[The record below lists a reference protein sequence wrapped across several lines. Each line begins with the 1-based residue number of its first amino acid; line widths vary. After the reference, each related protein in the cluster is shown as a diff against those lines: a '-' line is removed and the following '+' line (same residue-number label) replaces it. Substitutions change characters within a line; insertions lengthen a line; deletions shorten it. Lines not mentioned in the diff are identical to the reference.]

1 MQVDPMLDKLEA
13 EDRAKGEGPDE
24 DIAPHLLKMTQSWP
38 FILESLT
45 FSRQDKY
52 SGPARY
58 ESKDVGVPFA
68 TFKVSWPGTVEADD
82 ITGAIIALN
91 EVLRKAGIVMA
102 SKVLAE
108 IREAIDGPEEGMQ
121 LKDI

>member
-1 MQVDPMLDKLEA
+1 MSEQAEQIDSMLRELEA
-13 EDRAKGEGPDE
+13 EDQAKGEGPDE
-24 DIAPHLLKMTQSWP
+24 DVSPPQEWP
-38 FILESLT
+38 FVLESLT

-68 TFKVSWPGTVEADD
+68 RFTMNWSGTVEADD

-108 IREAIDGPEEGMQ
+108 IRKAIDGPEGIQ
-121 LKDI
+121 LSDM